1 MEKRPEVRTVETVPD
16 RFSFFSSQT
25 LKATTSPTWDGLLP
39 NGNLD
44 HIFQET
50 QKSRPDPSRP
60 TWWFDIC
67 DATDADVSVV
77 SQALSIHPLTAEDIA
92 IREPREKV
100 EVFKNYYL
108 ISFLTL
114 VDRDSSESERPAIPA
129 TAEIYILV
137 FQYGVVTFSPSGCKH
152 VHRVRERARKMHDPS
167 ILSSDWICYALMYA
181 SLIPTNVTQLT
192 KPSDDIVD
200 SFEPFTRAAEIESEA
215 IEDQV
220 YIARID
226 DVKELIPQVDVLRK
240 KITHIIRCLHGKV
253 DVLNGFVK
261 RCQAPDRLPVF
272 PDGDLL
278 LYLGDVQD
286 HLVTTLSTL
295 AHIDEIIGRSQANSL
310 AQLSATNLRIS
321 YKITS
326 VMSKV
331 TVLATIFVPCH
342 FVTGLFGMNVAV
354 PGEDTPGLSWFFGI
368 VGSFVVFM
376 IVCLA
381 VAAKLRIL

>member
-1 MEKRPEVRTVETVPD
+1 MEKQHIQPVEVPN

-25 LKATTSPTWDGLLP
+25 LKATTSATWDGLFP

-50 QKSRPDPSRP
+50 QKTRPDPSRP
-60 TWWFDIC
+60 IWWFDIR
-67 DATDADVSVV
+67 DATEAEVGLI

-100 EVFKNYYL
+100 EIFKKYYL
-108 ISFLTL
+108 ISFQTL
-114 VDRDSSESERPAIPA
+114 VDKYASECERPDIPA

-152 VHRVRERARKMHDPS
+152 VDRVRDRARKMHDWT
-167 ILSSDWICYALMYA
+167 ILSSDWICYALMYVC
-181 SLIPTNVTQLT
+181 SLYSLNLT
-192 KPSDDIVD
+192 TDNSSDDIVD
-200 SFEPFTRAAEIESEA
+200 SFGPFTRSAEIESEA

-226 DVKELIPQVDVLRK
+226 DVKNLIPQVEVLRK

-261 RCQAPDRLPVF
+261 RCQSPDKPPVF

-286 HLVTTLSTL
+286 HLITTMSTLS
-295 AHIDEIIGRSQANSL
+295 HIDEIIGRSQANSL
-310 AQLSATNLRIS
+310 AQLNAANLRVS
-321 YKITS
+321 YTINS

-342 FVTGLFGMNVAV
+342 LITGMFGMNVTV
-354 PGEDTPGLSWFFGI
+354 PGEDTAGLSWFFGI
-368 VGSFVVFM
+368 VGAFVAFM
-376 IVCLA
+376 VVCMA
-381 VAAKLRIL
+381 VAAKFRLL

>member
-1 MEKRPEVRTVETVPD
+1 MEKQTEVRTVETAPD
-16 RFSFFSSQT
+16 RFSFFCSQT
-25 LKATTSPTWDGLLP
+25 LKATTSPTWDDLLP

-60 TWWFDIC
+60 TWWFDIR
-67 DATDADVSVV
+67 DATEADVSVV
-77 SQALSIHPLTAEDIA
+77 SQALSIHPLTAEDIT

-114 VDRDSSESERPAIPA
+114 VDRDLSESERPDIPA

-137 FQYGVVTFSPSGCKH
+137 FQYGVVTFSPSGCEH
-152 VHRVRERARKMHDPS
+152 VHRVRERARKMHDPT
-167 ILSSDWICYALMYA
+167 ILSSDWICYAL
-181 SLIPTNVTQLT
+181 I
-192 KPSDDIVD
+192 DDIVD

-261 RCQAPDRLPVF
+261 RCQGPDKLPVF
-272 PDGDLL
+272 PDGELL

-295 AHIDEIIGRSQANSL
+295 SHIDEIIGRSQANSL
-310 AQLSATNLRIS
+310 AQLSATNLRVS
-321 YKITS
+321 HKITS

-342 FVTGLFGMNVAV
+342 FVTGLFGMNVQV
-354 PGEDTPGLSWFFGI
+354 PGEETTGLSWFFGI

-376 IVCLA
+376 VVCLA
-381 VAAKLRIL
+381 IAAKFRLL

>member
-1 MEKRPEVRTVETVPD
+1 MEKQHTTSVEVRD
-16 RFSFFSSQT
+16 RFSFFSSLT
-25 LKATTSPTWDGLLP
+25 LKATTSPTWDGLFP

-50 QKSRPDPSRP
+50 QKKRPDPSRP
-60 TWWFDIC
+60 IWWFDIR
-67 DATDADVSVV
+67 DATDADVGLI

-108 ISFLTL
+108 ISFQTI
-114 VDRDSSESERPAIPA
+114 VDNFVRECERPDIPA

-152 VHRVRERARKMHDPS
+152 VDRVRDRVRKLHDWT
-167 ILSSDWICYALMYA
+167 ILSSDWICYALMYVC
-181 SLIPTNVTQLT
+181 SLHSLEATTDKL
-192 KPSDDIVD
+192 SDDIVD
-200 SFEPFTRAAEIESEA
+200 SFEPFTRSAEIESEA

-220 YIARID
+220 YIARVD
-226 DVKELIPQVDVLRK
+226 DVKTLIPQINVLRK
-240 KITHIIRCLHGKV
+240 QITHIIRCLHGKV

-261 RCQAPDRLPVF
+261 RCQSPDKLPVF

-286 HLVTTLSTL
+286 HLITTLSTL
-295 AHIDEIIGRSQANSL
+295 SHIDEIIGRSQANSL
-310 AQLSATNLRIS
+310 AQLSATNLRVS
-321 YKITS
+321 YNINS
-326 VMSKV
+326 VISKV

-342 FVTGLFGMNVAV
+342 LVTGMFGMNVNV
-354 PGEDTPGLSWFFGI
+354 PGQDTPGLSWFFGI
-368 VGSFVVFM
+368 VGAFVAFM
-376 IVCLA
+376 IVCMA
-381 VAAKLRIL
+381 VAAKLRLL

>member
-1 MEKRPEVRTVETVPD
+1 MEKQHTTSVEVLD
-16 RFSFFSSQT
+16 RFSLFSSQT
-25 LKATTSPTWDGLLP
+25 LKATTSPTWDGLFP
-39 NGNLD
+39 DGNLD

-50 QKSRPDPSRP
+50 QKTRPDPSRP
-60 TWWFDIC
+60 IWWFDIR
-67 DATDADVSVV
+67 DATDADVGLI

-108 ISFLTL
+108 ISFQTI
-114 VDRDSSESERPAIPA
+114 VDNYKRECEKPDIPA

-152 VHRVRERARKMHDPS
+152 VDRVRDRVRKMHDWT
-167 ILSSDWICYALMYA
+167 ILSSDWICYALMYVRSVH
-181 SLIPTNVTQLT
+181 SLEATTD

-200 SFEPFTRAAEIESEA
+200 SFEPFTRSAEIESEA

-220 YIARID
+220 YCARVD
-226 DVKELIPQVDVLRK
+226 DVKTLIPQVNVLRK

-261 RCQAPDRLPVF
+261 RCQSPDKPPVF

-286 HLVTTLSTL
+286 HLITTLSTL
-295 AHIDEIIGRSQANSL
+295 SHIDEIIGRSQANSL
-310 AQLSATNLRIS
+310 AQLSATNLRVS
-321 YKITS
+321 YNINS

-331 TVLATIFVPCH
+331 TVLATMFVPCH
-342 FVTGLFGMNVAV
+342 LVTGMFGMNVNV
-354 PGEDTPGLSWFFGI
+354 PGQDTAGLSWFFGI
-368 VGSFVVFM
+368 VGAFVAFM
-376 IVCLA
+376 IVCMA
-381 VAAKLRIL
+381 VAAKLRLL